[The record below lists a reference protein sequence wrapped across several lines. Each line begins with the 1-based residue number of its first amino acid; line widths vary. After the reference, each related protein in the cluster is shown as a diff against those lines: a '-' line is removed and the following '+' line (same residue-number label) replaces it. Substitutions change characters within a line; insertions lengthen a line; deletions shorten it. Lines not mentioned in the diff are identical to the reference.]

1 MKINHLVAIT
11 LGFMTTTAVAATSPS
26 TPTSESNTVMSTSTA
41 PVSGEAFLAENKKK
55 PGVVTLQDGL
65 QYKIIK
71 AGTGPKPGLENTVVV
86 NYEGTLINGQK
97 FDSSY
102 DRHEPAVFKVSQVIH
117 GWVEALQ
124 LMPVGSTWELYIPS
138 DLAYGEDGAPPVIGP
153 NETLI
158 FKVELLSIK
167 R

>member
-1 MKINHLVAIT
+1 MKLKQLAL
-11 LGFMTTTAVAATSPS
+11 LGLGCFSVGAFAATQ
-26 TPTSESNTVMSTSTA
+26 TPATTNSSSETQQTMSTL
-41 PVSGEAFLAENKKK
+41 SGSAFLEANKAK
-55 PGVVTLQDGL
+55 PGVVTLPDGL

-71 AGTGPKPGLENTVVV
+71 EGKGPKPALESTVVV
-86 NYEGTLINGQK
+86 NYEGTLTNGQK

-102 DRHEPAVFKVSQVIH
+102 DRNEPAVFKVSQVIH

-124 LMPVGSTWELYIPS
+124 LMPVGSTWELFIPA
-138 DLAYGEDGAPPVIGP
+138 DLAYGEEGAPPVIGP

-167 R
+167 K